1 VPLDIEAQN
10 PPAPAPRATGE
21 CAPDAPPLTRER
33 LLDAAERLFSQ
44 KGYRAASVREI
55 TQAAGTNLA
64 AVNYHFGS
72 KAELYHEVFV
82 RRLTWLRERRL
93 QAVEQALARAGDDAL
108 DRFVEAFAQAFVEP
122 LVAGDAGRRWLNLF
136 SREMLDPQLPAG
148 FFYREILRPTHGA
161 LADALCRARPGLDP
175 AAARLCVQSAIG
187 QLLYV
192 IQLQRMAVNTGDDE
206 AARAYAL
213 PRLLAHAVRFTTAGI
228 RHLEAPGT

>member
-1 VPLDIEAQN
+1 MPLDIEVRT
-10 PPAPAPRATGE
+10 PPAEAPGSGEVRA
-21 CAPDAPPLTRER
+21 ADAPPVTRER
-33 LLDAAERLFSQ
+33 LLDAAERLFSA

-72 KAELYHEVFV
+72 KAELYREVFV

-93 QAVEQALARAGDDAL
+93 AAVERALAAAGDDAL
-108 DRFVEAFAQAFVEP
+108 ERFVEAFAAAFVEP

-136 SREMLDPQLPAG
+136 SREMLDPQLPPG
-148 FFYREILRPTHGA
+148 FFYREILLPTHGA

-192 IQLQRMAVNTGDDE
+192 VQLQRMAATTGDVE
-206 AARAYAL
+206 AASHYAL